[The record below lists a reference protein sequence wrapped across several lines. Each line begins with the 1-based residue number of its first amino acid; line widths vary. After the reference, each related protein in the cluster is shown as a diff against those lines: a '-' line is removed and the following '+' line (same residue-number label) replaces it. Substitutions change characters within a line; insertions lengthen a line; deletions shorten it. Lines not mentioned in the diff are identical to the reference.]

1 MRGIATMEL
10 QQGHGPVPET
20 EGSGRSD
27 SAAAPRRTVLSEQ
40 LLKGAREL
48 VILHDG
54 CEYVLRLTRQNKL
67 ILTK

>member
-1 MRGIATMEL
+1 MRGIAIMEL
-10 QQGHGPVPET
+10 QQGYGPVPEA
-20 EGSGRSD
+20 EGSRRSD
-27 SAAAPRRTVLSEQ
+27 STAPRRAVPSEQ
-40 LLKGAREL
+40 LLKGTREL

>member
-1 MRGIATMEL
+1 MSVE
-10 QQGHGPVPET
+10 QQ
-20 EGSGRSD
+20 EGYEAAPSEIDNSRSRD
-27 SAAAPRRTVLSEQ
+27 AAAPRRGVASEH
-40 LLKGAREL
+40 LLNGAREL

>member
-1 MRGIATMEL
+1 MEL
-10 QQGHGPVPET
+10 QRGYGPVPEA
-20 EGSGRSD
+20 EESGRSD
-27 SAAAPRRTVLSEQ
+27 SAAAPRRGVPSEQ

-48 VILHDG
+48 IILHDG

>member
-1 MRGIATMEL
+1 MEP
-10 QQGHGPVPET
+10 QQGYGPVPEA

-27 SAAAPRRTVLSEQ
+27 SAAAPRRTVSSEQ

>member
-1 MRGIATMEL
+1 MEL
-10 QQGHGPVPET
+10 QEGYGPVPMENGGFRPRDT
-20 EGSGRSD
+20 
-27 SAAAPRRTVLSEQ
+27 AAPRRGVPSEQ
-40 LLKGAREL
+40 LLRGAREL

>member
-1 MRGIATMEL
+1 MEL
-10 QQGHGPVPET
+10 QQGYGAVPET

>member
-1 MRGIATMEL
+1 MEL
-10 QQGHGPVPET
+10 QQGYGAVPET
-20 EGSGRSD
+20 EGRGRRD
-27 SAAAPRRTVLSEQ
+27 SAASRRAVPSEQ
-40 LLKGAREL
+40 LLEGAREL

>member
-1 MRGIATMEL
+1 MRGIAIMEL
-10 QQGHGPVPET
+10 QQGYGPVPET

-27 SAAAPRRTVLSEQ
+27 SAAAPRRTVPSEQ

-48 VILHDG
+48 VIRHDG

>member
-1 MRGIATMEL
+1 MEL
-10 QQGHGPVPET
+10 QQGYGPVPET
-20 EGSGRSD
+20 EESRRSD
-27 SAAAPRRTVLSEQ
+27 SAAAPRRTVPSEQ

>member
-1 MRGIATMEL
+1 MEL
-10 QQGHGPVPET
+10 QQGYGAVPET
-20 EGSGRSD
+20 EESGHSD
-27 SAAAPRRTVLSEQ
+27 STAAPRRILSSEQ

-54 CEYVLRLTRQNKL
+54 CEYVLHLTRQNKL

>member
-1 MRGIATMEL
+1 MER
-10 QQGHGPVPET
+10 Q
-20 EGSGRSD
+20 EGYGAIPAEIDRSRSRD
-27 SAAAPRRTVLSEQ
+27 TAAPRRGVASER
-40 LLKGAREL
+40 LLNGAREL

>member
-1 MRGIATMEL
+1 MER
-10 QQGHGPVPET
+10 QQEYWPQPKENSGFGEQDLAASRRCVP
-20 EGSGRSD
+20 
-27 SAAAPRRTVLSEQ
+27 SER
-40 LLKGAREL
+40 LLDGAREL

>member
-1 MRGIATMEL
+1 MEL
-10 QQGHGPVPET
+10 QQGYGAVPEA
-20 EGSGRSD
+20 EGSGRND
-27 SAAAPRRTVLSEQ
+27 SAAAPRRAVPSEQ
-40 LLKGAREL
+40 LLEGAREL